1 MTTKMTNVKALEYVL
16 NTYADL
22 PEDVA
27 TKLTNMKISFENR
40 AANTTSKPTAQQK
53 ANEKVKAE
61 LETVLATGEKFTATE
76 LQRHLTATMGE
87 DFTNQRVSALLRLMR
102 LDGKVEKLSEKGK
115 TYFKAA

>member
-1 MTTKMTNVKALEYVL
+1 MTTKMTNVKALDYVL
-16 NTYADL
+16 TTYEL

-27 TKLTNMKISFENR
+27 AKLANMKASLENK
-40 AANTTSKPTAQQK
+40 AANTVAKPTAQQK

-61 LETVLATGEKFTATE
+61 LEAYLAGGNRYTATE

-102 LDGKVEKLSEKGK
+102 LDGKVKKVTEKGV
-115 TYFKAA
+115 TYFTAA